1 MTAKW
6 EKTETNVGVLEVEV
20 SSERFSEALDKA
32 FKQVVKRI
40 NVPGFRK
47 GKVPRRIFEMRFGI
61 ESLYQDAV
69 DVLLPEAYQEAVDE
83 TGIEPVDRPSVDVVQ
98 VEAGK
103 PFIFKA
109 TVTVKPEVK
118 LGDYKGVEVEDQSA
132 EVTDE
137 DLQAELDNIRA
148 SHAEIDV
155 IEDGEVET
163 GDTVNIDF
171 LGTVDGEAFEG
182 GEAENYQLEIG
193 SGTFIPGFED
203 GVVGMKVGEERDI
216 AVTFPEEYHVKSLAG
231 KDANFHVTLHDIKR
245 KRLRELDAEFV
256 QEISDFETVEDYVA
270 DVRSKL
276 ADRKEAQRKQAIE
289 NEVIQAVV
297 DRAEVEIPKAMIEHE
312 VDHQIQNFSQQLQM
326 QGIPFDAY
334 LEFTGMKEEEVRTQF
349 SSDSERNV
357 KTGLVLE
364 AVAAAERIEVTDE
377 DVEAELQK
385 IADSAEMP
393 LDRVK
398 SMLGMRDPEFNGM
411 KNDLKMRKTVE
422 FLVENSKVTPS
433 SVK

>member
-69 DVLLPEAYQEAVDE
+69 DVLLPEVYQEAVDE
-83 TGIEPVDRPSVDVVQ
+83 TGIDPVDRPSVDVVQ

-118 LGDYKGVEVEDQSA
+118 LGEYKGIEVEDKPA

-137 DLQAELDNIRA
+137 DLQAELDSIRS

-155 IEDGEVET
+155 VEDGEVQN
-163 GDTVNIDF
+163 GDTVNMDF

-203 GVVGMKVGEERDI
+203 GLLGMKTGEERDVT
-216 AVTFPEEYHVKSLAG
+216 VTFPEEYHVKALAG
-231 KDANFHVTLHDIKR
+231 QPANFHVTLHDIKR
-245 KRLRELDAEFV
+245 KSLRELDDEFV
-256 QEISDFETVEDYVA
+256 QEISDFETVDDYVA
-270 DVRSKL
+270 DVRTKL
-276 ADRKEAQRKQAIE
+276 SERKEAERKQALE
-289 NEVIQAVV
+289 NEVVQAVV
-297 DRAEVEIPKAMIEHE
+297 DNAEVEVPDAMVEHE
-312 VDHQIQNFSQQLQM
+312 VDHQIQNFGQQLQM

-334 LEFTGMKEEEVRTQF
+334 LEFTGMKEEEVRAQF
-349 SSDSERNV
+349 KDDAAKNV

-364 AVAAAERIEVTDE
+364 AVGTAEGIEVSEE
-377 DVEAELQK
+377 DIEAELQK

-398 SMLGMRDPEFNGM
+398 SMLGMRDPDFSSM

-422 FLVENSKVTPS
+422 LLVENSKV
-433 SVK
+433 K